1 MNGLRL
7 HQGRF
12 RLGIRKKFS
21 SARVVRHWHR
31 LHREVVQLPSL
42 QVFKNHRDVALRD
55 VVSGHDGGGL
65 ESDCIILEVI
75 SNLNDSMIL

>member
-1 MNGLRL
+1 MKNFFSERAVLR
-7 HQGRF
+7 
-12 RLGIRKKFS
+12 
-21 SARVVRHWHR
+21 WHR
-31 LHREVVQLPSL
+31 LHREVVQSPSL
-42 QVFKNHRDVALRD
+42 QVFRNQRDVALRD